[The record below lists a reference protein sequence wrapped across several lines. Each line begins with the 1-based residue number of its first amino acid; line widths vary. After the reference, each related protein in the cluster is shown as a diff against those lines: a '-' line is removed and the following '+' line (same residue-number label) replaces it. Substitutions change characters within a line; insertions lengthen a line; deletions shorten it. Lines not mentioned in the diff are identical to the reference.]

1 MKKKKKSVDM
11 HIWKDALNDFEV
23 SHKNKYSLTQDTI
36 HGRLR
41 PEPEIIEHV
50 LEELEDKIRHYF
62 NLYKNEKEKR
72 TNSESNNY
80 YLQKE
85 IYNVYETLDKNNIY
99 TKKLEDKL
107 ENIKENQSSLID
119 TVRRIDLLYIQLDTL
134 VQSFAGVCTQI
145 ASETAEN
152 SDNINKKK
160 KTMKM
165 LLDYIYP
172 CRTLDP
178 RINSLYGM
186 LYYQSIG
193 LLKDGNFISPP
204 IPPIPP
210 LVPSEDLNGW
220 LPPSNHVPSHEVEYA
235 NNGDLFKSMNSA
247 ENKNSF
253 SDLVK
258 MYKQG
263 NNNDSYEE
271 FFSKY
276 IKEEQDKL
284 ENSENVH
291 TILRT
296 SNGANN
302 NLSNDKNNFLIS
314 QDLQSFE
321 ISISNLEIKYLNG
334 NPKIICVVRYDS
346 ETAIS
351 AIQNTQRVT
360 RPKDRMSM
368 TSNNG
373 YITFNI
379 NSRIGLDKLPEKKTG
394 DIPSFMIDIHDV
406 SGKVLVGTARC
417 SFISEKTLINNAP
430 WDVYS
435 RLNKSKPEIIGKVY
449 VSVHPKPDNSI
460 LPAEMFKNLKKNTK
474 GANIMHKLNAPRTT
488 PILSNTH
495 NSNMINT
502 GTDTKIGNKTVN
514 VFQKNAVLSKA
525 IYEKDQ
531 EAIPSLEKVES
542 NNNKTITLGK
552 AGSSNNKTAALG
564 KRGQKV
570 TFKPYVS
577 KSDKNVEPE
586 EKKPVAEEAKG
597 SDDKSKVATEGSDPK
612 NTKNESNDPSNANSE
627 SSKTNSVMNRIKQL
641 TMKFEA
647 SKNKPEEKQSTTPLK
662 MPISVKGKENGD
674 EKALEKSKSVE
685 KQTAEKQPGEKQPVE
700 KQTVEKQTAEKQP
713 VEKQPIEKSKTVEK
727 KQAPVMKDGIMKV
740 KLVSLG
746 KKQAPKS
753 GKVDEVKDDKKEGET
768 KEDKKEEET
777 KEDKKEEETK
787 EDKKEEETKEEE
799 KASSGV
805 KKIPPVNKLK
815 PSLKMKI
822 GPNKDNLKKILASKL
837 VNKGGIG
844 KVGQTEEGEVSEKK
858 EEAKAVEK
866 AETKA
871 VEKVEAKAVDKEE
884 IKAKML
890 SILKAKQSKAP
901 IPPKETPL
909 SAKPDDAAPILKK
922 PIMKPPPSLNGSQ
935 SSSDDPDLKSILEKA
950 KKKALFIDKKKV
962 QVKLPKPVE
971 MKKAIKK
978 FVPKLANID

>member
-41 PEPEIIEHV
+41 PEPEIVEHV

-72 TNSESNNY
+72 TSSESNNY

-85 IYNVYETLDKNNIY
+85 IYNAYEALDKNNIY

-193 LLKDGNFISPP
+193 LLKDGKFMSPP

-220 LPPSNHVPSHEVEYA
+220 LPPSDHVPNHEIEYA
-235 NNGDLFKSMNSA
+235 NNEDPFKSMNSA

-284 ENSENVH
+284 ESSEHVH
-291 TILRT
+291 TILRA
-296 SNGANN
+296 NGAN
-302 NLSNDKNNFLIS
+302 SNMSSDKNNFLIS

-321 ISISNLEIKYLNG
+321 INITNLEIKYLNG

-346 ETAIS
+346 ESAIS

-368 TSNNG
+368 TSNSD

-379 NSRIGLDKLPEKKTG
+379 NSRVGLDKLPEKKTG

-430 WDVYS
+430 WDIYS

-449 VSVHPKPDNSI
+449 VSVYPKPDNSI
-460 LPAEMFKNLKKNTK
+460 LPAEIFKNLKKNNK
-474 GANIMHKLNAPRTT
+474 GTNITHKLNAPKVA
-488 PILSNTH
+488 PILRNTH
-495 NSNMINT
+495 NSNMANT
-502 GTDTKIGNKTVN
+502 GADTKIGYKTVN

-531 EAIPSLEKVES
+531 EAIPSLEKIEPSS
-542 NNNKTITLGK
+542 NKITTLGK
-552 AGSSNNKTAALG
+552 TGPSSNKTAALG

-586 EKKPVAEEAKG
+586 EKKPAAEEAKG
-597 SDDKSKVATEGSDPK
+597 SNDKSKVATKGSDPK
-612 NTKNESNDPSNANSE
+612 NTKNENDNPSNANDE
-627 SSKTNSVMNRIKQL
+627 STKTNSVMSRIKQL
-641 TMKFEA
+641 TMKIEA
-647 SKNKPEEKQSTTPLK
+647 SKNKAEGKQSSTPLK
-662 MPISVKGKENGD
+662 MPLSVKAKENSD
-674 EKALEKSKSVE
+674 EKALEKSKPVE
-685 KQTAEKQPGEKQPVE
+685 KEPGE
-700 KQTVEKQTAEKQP
+700 KQTVEKEP
-713 VEKQPIEKSKTVEK
+713 VEKSKTVEK
-727 KQAPVMKDGIMKV
+727 KQAPVMKDGVMKV
-740 KLVSLG
+740 KLMSLG
-746 KKQAPKS
+746 KKQVPKS
-753 GKVDEVKDDKKEGET
+753 GKVDEVKEE
-768 KEDKKEEET
+768 KKEEET
-777 KEDKKEEETK
+777 KEDKKEEEAKDDKKVDEVK
-787 EDKKEEETKEEE
+787 EDKKVDEVKEEE
-799 KASSGV
+799 KAPTGV

-822 GPNKDNLKKILASKL
+822 GPNKDNLKKILASKPI
-837 VNKGGIG
+837 NKEGIG
-844 KVGQTEEGEVSEKK
+844 KAGQTGQDEVSEKK

-866 AETKA
+866 AEAKAVEKVETKAVEKAEAKA
-871 VEKVEAKAVDKEE
+871 VEKVEAKAMDKDA

-890 SILKAKQSKAP
+890 TILKAKQSKAP

-909 SAKPDDAAPILKK
+909 SAKIGDGAPILKK
-922 PIMKPPPSLNGSQ
+922 PIMKPSPPLNGSQ
-935 SSSDDPDLKSILEKA
+935 SSNDDPDLKSILEKA
-950 KKKALFIDKKKV
+950 KKTAVFIDKKKV
-962 QVKLPKPVE
+962 QVKLPKKFE

>member
-11 HIWKDALNDFEV
+11 HIWRDALNDFEV

-193 LLKDGNFISPP
+193 LLKDGKFISPP

-220 LPPSNHVPSHEVEYA
+220 LPPSDHVPSHQVEYA
-235 NNGDLFKSMNSA
+235 NNGDLFKSLNST

-284 ENSENVH
+284 ESSENVH
-291 TILRT
+291 TILKT
-296 SNGANN
+296 SNGGNN
-302 NLSNDKNNFLIS
+302 NLSSDKNNFLIS
-314 QDLQSFE
+314 KDLQSFE
-321 ISISNLEIKYLNG
+321 INISNLEIKYLNG

-368 TSNNG
+368 TSNND
-373 YITFNI
+373 YIAFNV
-379 NSRIGLDKLPEKKTG
+379 NSRVELDKLPEKKTG

-430 WDVYS
+430 WDIYS

-460 LPAEMFKNLKKNTK
+460 LPAQMFKNLKKNNK
-474 GANIMHKLNAPRTT
+474 GTNIMHKLNSPKTT

-495 NSNMINT
+495 NSNMANT
-502 GTDTKIGNKTVN
+502 GTDTKIGYKTVN

-531 EAIPSLEKVES
+531 EAIPSLEKVEP

-552 AGSSNNKTAALG
+552 VNPNNNKKAALG

-586 EKKPVAEEAKG
+586 EKKPEAEEAKV
-597 SDDKSKVATEGSDPK
+597 SDDKSKVDTKGNDPK
-612 NTKNESNDPSNANSE
+612 NTKDESKESSNANNE
-627 SSKTNSVMNRIKQL
+627 NTKTNSVMNRIKQL

-662 MPISVKGKENGD
+662 MPVS

-685 KQTAEKQPGEKQPVE
+685 KEPIEKSKSVEKEPVEKSKSVEKQPVE
-700 KQTVEKQTAEKQP
+700 KSKTVEKQL
-713 VEKQPIEKSKTVEK
+713 VEKSKTVEK
-727 KQAPVMKDGIMKV
+727 KQAPVMKDGVMKV
-740 KLVSLG
+740 KLIALG
-746 KKQAPKS
+746 KKQVP
-753 GKVDEVKDDKKEGET
+753 KKEEAKEEKKEEET
-768 KEDKKEEET
+768 KEEKKEEET
-777 KEDKKEEETK
+777 KEDKKEEEVKT
-787 EDKKEEETKEEE
+787 
-799 KASSGV
+799 SSGV
-805 KKIPPVNKLK
+805 KKIPPLNKLK
-815 PSLKMKI
+815 ALPKMKI
-822 GPNKDNLKKILASKL
+822 GPNKDSLKKILASKL
-837 VNKGGIG
+837 VSKEGIG
-844 KVGQTEEGEVSEKK
+844 KVGQTGQGEVSEKK
-858 EEAKAVEK
+858 EEVKAVEK
-866 AETKA
+866 A
-871 VEKVEAKAVDKEE
+871 VENVEAKAVDKVETKAVE
-884 IKAKML
+884 NVEIKAVNKEAIKAKML
-890 SILKAKQSKAP
+890 TILKAKQSKAP

-909 SAKPDDAAPILKK
+909 SAKVGDTAPILKK
-922 PIMKPPPSLNGSQ
+922 PIMKPPPSVNGSQ
-935 SSSDDPDLKSILEKA
+935 SSNDDPDLKSILEKA
-950 KKKALFIDKKKV
+950 KKKALFIDKKKI
-962 QVKLPKPVE
+962 QVKLPKPIE
-971 MKKAIKK
+971 LKKAIKK
-978 FVPKLANID
+978 FVPKLANVD

>member
-23 SHKNKYSLTQDTI
+23 SQKNKYSLTQDTI

-41 PEPEIIEHV
+41 PEPEIVEHV

-85 IYNVYETLDKNNIY
+85 IYNAYEALDKNNIY

-152 SDNINKKK
+152 CDNINKKK

-193 LLKDGNFISPP
+193 LLKDGKFISPP

-210 LVPSEDLNGW
+210 LVPSEDLSGW
-220 LPPSNHVPSHEVEYA
+220 LPPSDYVPNHQIEYT
-235 NNGDLFKSMNSA
+235 NNGDILKSMSSG

-253 SDLVK
+253 TDLIK

-291 TILRT
+291 NVSRILYDGNHNMD
-296 SNGANN
+296 S
-302 NLSNDKNNFLIS
+302 DKNGYLIS

-321 ISISNLEIKYLNG
+321 ISINNLEIKYLNE

-346 ETAIS
+346 ESAIS

-360 RPKDRMSM
+360 RPKDRMNID
-368 TSNNG
+368 SNID

-379 NSRIGLDKLPEKKTG
+379 NSRIMLDKLPEKKTG

-406 SGKVLVGTARC
+406 SGKVLVGTSRC

-430 WDVYS
+430 WDIYS
-435 RLNKSKPEIIGKVY
+435 RLNKSKPEIIGKIY
-449 VSVHPKPDNSI
+449 VSVYPKPNNSI
-460 LPAEMFKNLKKNTK
+460 LPAEIFKNLKRNNKNT
-474 GANIMHKLNAPRTT
+474 NIMHKLNPSKATQ
-488 PILSNTH
+488 ILSNIH
-495 NSNMINT
+495 NPNMVNKSA
-502 GTDTKIGNKTVN
+502 DTKIEYKTVK

-531 EAIPSLEKVES
+531 ESIPQLEKIGPNNNKTVTLEKIES
-542 NNNKTITLGK
+542 NNNKASVFG
-552 AGSSNNKTAALG
+552 N
-564 KRGQKV
+564 RGQKV

-586 EKKPVAEEAKG
+586 EKKPAEEAKG
-597 SDDKSKVATEGSDPK
+597 NDDKSKVT
-612 NTKNESNDPSNANSE
+612 SE
-627 SSKTNSVMNRIKQL
+627 SSDPNNTKSESGQTNSVMNRIKQL

-647 SKNKPEEKQSTTPLK
+647 SKNKEEGNQNNTPLK
-662 MPISVKGKENGD
+662 VPFSVKGKENNN
-674 EKALEKSKSVE
+674 EKVLEKNKSVE
-685 KQTAEKQPGEKQPVE
+685 KTKTVEKTKSVEKTQTAEKNKSVE
-700 KQTVEKQTAEKQP
+700 KTKTVEKN
-713 VEKQPIEKSKTVEK
+713 KTVEK
-727 KQAPVMKDGIMKV
+727 KQFPVMKDGVMKV

-746 KKQAPKS
+746 KAHVPKN
-753 GKVDEVKDDKKEGET
+753 DKTKEAMKSNNN
-768 KEDKKEEET
+768 KEDKKIDDN
-777 KEDKKEEETK
+777 KEDKKTDDNK
-787 EDKKEEETKEEE
+787 EDKKTDDNKEDKKTDDNKEDKKMDEE
-799 KASSGV
+799 KTSIDV
-805 KKIPPVNKLK
+805 KKMGSVNKLK

-822 GPNKDNLKKILASKL
+822 GPYKDNLKKILTSKQI
-837 VNKGGIG
+837 NKEGIE
-844 KVGQTEEGEVSEKK
+844 KVSKIGQNEINEKK
-858 EEAKAVEK
+858 EEKKEVKSVEK
-866 AETKA
+866 EPI
-871 VEKVEAKAVDKEE
+871 KE
-884 IKAKML
+884 KML
-890 SILKAKQSKAP
+890 SMFKAKKSKAE
-901 IPPKETPL
+901 IPPKEIPL
-909 SAKPDDAAPILKK
+909 SVKLGDATPILKK
-922 PIMKPPPSLNGSQ
+922 TIVKPPPPPPLNESK
-935 SSSDDPDLKSILEKA
+935 SSNEDPDLKTILEKA
-950 KKKALFIDKKKV
+950 KKKTVFIDKNKI
-962 QVKLPKPVE
+962 QVKLPKKFE

>member
-23 SHKNKYSLTQDTI
+23 SRKNKYSLTQDTI

-41 PEPEIIEHV
+41 PEPEIVEHV

-85 IYNVYETLDKNNIY
+85 IYNAYEALDKNNMY

-145 ASETAEN
+145 ASDTAES

-193 LLKDGNFISPP
+193 LLKDGKFISPP

-220 LPPSNHVPSHEVEYA
+220 LPPSDYVPNHQIEYT
-235 NNGDLFKSMNSA
+235 NNGDLVKSMSSG

-253 SDLVK
+253 SDLIK

-284 ENSENVH
+284 ENNENVH
-291 TILRT
+291 NVLKI
-296 SNGANN
+296 SNDGNN
-302 NLSNDKNNFLIS
+302 NNMSSDQNGYLIS

-321 ISISNLEIKYLNG
+321 ININNLEIKYLNG

-346 ETAIS
+346 ESAIS

-360 RPKDRMSM
+360 RPKDRIDID
-368 TSNNG
+368 SNID
-373 YITFNI
+373 YLTFNI
-379 NSRIGLDKLPEKKTG
+379 NSRILLDKLPEKKTG

-406 SGKVLVGTARC
+406 SGKVLVGTSRC

-430 WDVYS
+430 WDIYS
-435 RLNKSKPEIIGKVY
+435 RLNKSKPEIIGKIY
-449 VSVHPKPDNSI
+449 VSVYPKPNNSI
-460 LPAEMFKNLKKNTK
+460 LPAEVFKNLKRNNKNT
-474 GANIMHKLNAPRTT
+474 NIMHKLNPSKATQ
-488 PILSNTH
+488 ILTNTH
-495 NSNMINT
+495 NPNMVN
-502 GTDTKIGNKTVN
+502 TDTKIEYKTVK

-531 EAIPSLEKVES
+531 EPIPQLEKIGP
-542 NNNKTITLGK
+542 NNNKTT
-552 AGSSNNKTAALG
+552 TLG

-577 KSDKNVEPE
+577 KSDKNVESE
-586 EKKPVAEEAKG
+586 EKKPAEEAKG
-597 SDDKSKVATEGSDPK
+597 NEDKSKVT
-612 NTKNESNDPSNANSE
+612 TE
-627 SSKTNSVMNRIKQL
+627 SSDTDNAKSENEQTTSVMSRIRQL

-647 SKNKPEEKQSTTPLK
+647 AKNKTEGNQNNTPLK
-662 MPISVKGKENGD
+662 LPFRVKGKENND
-674 EKALEKSKSVE
+674 EKVLEKNKSVE
-685 KQTAEKQPGEKQPVE
+685 KNKFAEKGKTAEKNKFAEKGKTAEKGNIVE
-700 KQTVEKQTAEKQP
+700 KGKTVEKGKI
-713 VEKQPIEKSKTVEK
+713 VEKGKTVEK
-727 KQAPVMKDGIMKV
+727 KQFPVMKDGVMKV

-746 KKQAPKS
+746 KTN
-753 GKVDEVKDDKKEGET
+753 VLKDDKTKEEMKSDENDEDKKT
-768 KEDKKEEET
+768 DEDKEDKKM
-777 KEDKKEEETK
+777 
-787 EDKKEEETKEEE
+787 EEE
-799 KASSGV
+799 KTPIDV
-805 KKIPPVNKLK
+805 KKISSVNKLK
-815 PSLKMKI
+815 PALKMKI
-822 GPNKDNLKKILASKL
+822 GPNKDNLKKILASKQI
-837 VNKGGIG
+837 NKEGIE
-844 KVGQTEEGEVSEKK
+844 KASQIGQNKISEEK

-866 AETKA
+866 GEAKV
-871 VEKVEAKAVDKEE
+871 VEKIGGKVAEKIGGKAAEKIGAKAAEKIGVKTAEKET
-884 IKAKML
+884 IKEKML
-890 SILKAKQSKAP
+890 SMFKAKKSKAE
-901 IPPKETPL
+901 IPPKEIPL
-909 SAKPDDAAPILKK
+909 SVKLGDAAPILKK
-922 PIMKPPPSLNGSQ
+922 PIMKPPPPLNESK
-935 SSSDDPDLKSILEKA
+935 SSNEDPDLKSILEKA
-950 KKKALFIDKKKV
+950 KKKAVLIDKNKI
-962 QVKLPKPVE
+962 QVKLPKKFE
-971 MKKAIKK
+971 MKKEIKK
-978 FVPKLANID
+978 FVPKLANVD

>member
-152 SDNINKKK
+152 NDNINKKK

-193 LLKDGNFISPP
+193 LLKDGKFISPP

-220 LPPSNHVPSHEVEYA
+220 LPPSDHVPNHEVEYA
-235 NNGDLFKSMNSA
+235 NNRDLFKSMNSA

-284 ENSENVH
+284 ENRENVH

-302 NLSNDKNNFLIS
+302 NLSNDKNNFIIS

-360 RPKDRMSM
+360 RPKDRMNM
-368 TSNNG
+368 TSSND
-373 YITFNI
+373 YVTFNI
-379 NSRIGLDKLPEKKTG
+379 NSRVGLDKLPEKKAG

-430 WDVYS
+430 WDIYS

-460 LPAEMFKNLKKNTK
+460 LPAEMFKNLKKNNK

-531 EAIPSLEKVES
+531 EAIPSLEKVGP
-542 NNNKTITLGK
+542 NNKTITLGK
-552 AGSSNNKTAALG
+552 AGQSNNKTAALG

-586 EKKPVAEEAKG
+586 EKKPAAEEAKG
-597 SDDKSKVATEGSDPK
+597 SDDKSKEATEGSDPK
-612 NTKNESNDPSNANSE
+612 NTKNESNDPSNANNE
-627 SSKTNSVMNRIKQL
+627 SSKTNSVMSRIRQL

-647 SKNKPEEKQSTTPLK
+647 SKNKAEEKQSTTPLK
-662 MPISVKGKENGD
+662 MPLSVKGKENGD
-674 EKALEKSKSVE
+674 KKALEKSKS
-685 KQTAEKQPGEKQPVE
+685 VE

-713 VEKQPIEKSKTVEK
+713 VEKQPVEKQPAEKQPIEKSKTVEK
-727 KQAPVMKDGIMKV
+727 KQSPVMKDGVMKV
-740 KLVSLG
+740 KLVPLG
-746 KKQAPKS
+746 KKQVPKS
-753 GKVDEVKDDKKEGET
+753 GKVDEVKDDKKEEET

-787 EDKKEEETKEEE
+787 EDKKEEEE
-799 KASSGV
+799 KASAGV

-815 PSLKMKI
+815 PPLKMKI

-837 VNKGGIG
+837 VNKEVKG
-844 KVGQTEEGEVSEKK
+844 KVGQTGQGEVSEKK

-866 AETKA
+866 VEATAEAKAEAKA
-871 VEKVEAKAVDKEE
+871 VEKVEAKAVDKEA

-890 SILKAKQSKAP
+890 SILKAKQSKVP

-909 SAKPDDAAPILKK
+909 SAKVGDTAPILKK
-922 PIMKPPPSLNGSQ
+922 PIMKPPPPPLNGSQ
-935 SSSDDPDLKSILEKA
+935 SSNDDPDLKSILEKA

-962 QVKLPKPVE
+962 QVKLPKTVE